1 MGKMKVILSTVIG
14 GGGVAGVQTVTGDG
28 VDNTSPAN
36 PVVSFPDQS
45 EVQTIRPLKTVNNES
60 LEGTGNIDIVAGGAV
75 NSVTGDGVSG
85 TAEDVIL
92 TFPNADD
99 VDDSSTTNKFL
110 TQSEKDKIAQNES
123 FIAIL
128 QTNKADQ
135 SDLDSLASD
144 VSTNASDIDAVE
156 SDLSNKAN
164 ISDLNDKVNSVT
176 TGEPTGSDKVLNI
189 VSLTQAEYDAGT
201 PILTTLYLITDA

>member
-45 EVQTIRPLKTVNNES
+45 EIQAIRPLKTVNNES
-60 LEGTGNIDIVAGGAV
+60 LDGTGNITIEAGGAV
-75 NSVTGDGVSG
+75 NSVTGDGVGG
-85 TAEDVIL
+85 TAEDVVL

-110 TQSEKDKIAQNES
+110 TQEEKDKIAQNES
-123 FIAIL
+123 FIALL

-135 SDLDSLASD
+135 SDLDDLD
-144 VSTNASDIDAVE
+144 TRVTQNETDISSKIEADDYATPT
-156 SDLSNKAN
+156 LGGT
-164 ISDLNDKVNSVT
+164 LKVRLD
-176 TGEPTGSDKVLNI
+176 G
-189 VSLTQAEYDAGT
+189 
-201 PILTTLYLITDA
+201 TDAYFTTDGTDA